1 MGTSGK
7 WATHLEAFSVS
18 QGRASALA
26 ETDSQCLQGLHVSS
40 ASQKLTN
47 FSQKTTVWSCP
58 FPILSSLLTSFTLV
72 GEHQG
77 PTSEFRVCLRKFS
90 ATVVEGVSDRDCKPS
105 AALASQGAPNR
116 ASPALGRI
124 PARSSLATRRQQP
137 RHFPLPLEACEQRAH
152 LATPT
157 LHSQSS
163 QQYIFSQVS
172 GFGLYVLL
180 LSSVQGIP
188 RGSLILP

>member
-1 MGTSGK
+1 M
-7 WATHLEAFSVS
+7 S

-40 ASQKLTN
+40 ASQKLRN

-58 FPILSSLLTSFTLV
+58 IPILSSLLTSFSLV

-77 PTSEFRVCLRKFS
+77 PTLEFRVCLRRFS
-90 ATVVEGVSDRDCKPS
+90 AAVVEGVSDRDCKPS
-105 AALASQGAPNR
+105 AALASSQGAPNR

-137 RHFPLPLEACEQRAH
+137 RHFPLPLVACEQRAH

-172 GFGLYVLL
+172 GFGLCVL
-180 LSSVQGIP
+180 LSSVQGVP
-188 RGSLILP
+188 TGAL